1 MRDYEVVYIFDTTL
15 DESTLDEKLER
26 FNEMATTGG
35 GEVTTVDRWGSR
47 PLAYPISKKSAGNFV
62 VVQFRAVTDALPEF
76 ERSMQLDDDLLRY
89 LIVLHE
95 GEPSAPMSIAHV
107 SPRGEDDEDEDGEG
121 GEGREGGEDREAGE
135 GGEGRVD
142 LGADRED

>member
-1 MRDYEVVYIFDTTL
+1 MGALVRDYEVVYIFDTTL
-15 DESTLDEKLER
+15 DESTVDEKLER

-62 VVQFRAVTDALPEF
+62 VVQFRAVADALPEF
-76 ERSMQLDDDLLRY
+76 ERSMKLDDELLRY

-107 SPRGEDDEDEDGEG
+107 SPRGEDDDEDDEIGED
-121 GEGREGGEDREAGE
+121 REGGESRVKLGEDGEDR
-135 GGEGRVD
+135 
-142 LGADRED
+142 